1 MCAFDLPNTH
11 ARNALVDAAYDNGL
25 MILPCG
31 SHSVRF
37 RPPLMITT
45 SQIDEGIDILEQ
57 SLAEAEKR
65 CPSMSARKGVALAHP
80 IPKLD

>member
-31 SHSVRF
+31 SHSIRF
-37 RPPLMITT
+37 RPPLMVTEA
-45 SQIDEGIDILEQ
+45 QIDEGMDILDR

-65 CPSMSARKGVALAHP
+65 CPSMTARKPVALSHP
-80 IPKLD
+80 VPVLD